1 MSLYIF
7 IVVSI
12 LLITSIII
20 KPKIKIF
27 DTYVLVAV
35 IGALLMVLCRSIS
48 FKEIY
53 TELFKNPLIS
63 PIKILVLFF
72 TMTFISVV
80 CDNLGFFNFL
90 AYKALKLGKGSQY
103 ILFTI
108 FFVLIS
114 IVTIFTSNDIII
126 LTFTP
131 FIIYFT
137 RRSKISITPYLVM
150 EFMAANTAS
159 MMLIVGNPTNIL
171 LSLSAGINFLE
182 YFKNMWLTT
191 TLTSIFLYLLLIL
204 IFHKKLSEPLQVDLE
219 SKPIKLNIILTT
231 FSISCLL
238 ISTIML
244 AISNYINIEMYLI
257 TLTISIIL
265 FVFLSLYVLITKKEK
280 QVITNSFKRLPYS
293 LIFFLISMFIMVSA
307 LKLDGYTLKLYN
319 LLNHS
324 NEIYTYGISSFIFCN
339 LMNNIPMSVLYS
351 NVLSYGVS
359 SKVIYATII
368 SSNIGA
374 YLTPLGALAGI
385 MWMSILKIYDV
396 DFKFKDFTKYGLISI
411 PVVLFSLTILYLV

>member
-48 FKEIY
+48 FNEIY

-126 LTFTP
+126 LTFT
-131 FIIYFT
+131 
-137 RRSKISITPYLVM
+137 RC
-150 EFMAANTAS
+150 
-159 MMLIVGNPTNIL
+159 
-171 LSLSAGINFLE
+171 
-182 YFKNMWLTT
+182 
-191 TLTSIFLYLLLIL
+191 
-204 IFHKKLSEPLQVDLE
+204 
-219 SKPIKLNIILTT
+219 PI
-231 FSISCLL
+231 
-238 ISTIML
+238 
-244 AISNYINIEMYLI
+244 
-257 TLTISIIL
+257 
-265 FVFLSLYVLITKKEK
+265 
-280 QVITNSFKRLPYS
+280 QP
-293 LIFFLISMFIMVSA
+293 
-307 LKLDGYTLKLYN
+307 
-319 LLNHS
+319 
-324 NEIYTYGISSFIFCN
+324 
-339 LMNNIPMSVLYS
+339 
-351 NVLSYGVS
+351 
-359 SKVIYATII
+359 
-368 SSNIGA
+368 
-374 YLTPLGALAGI
+374 
-385 MWMSILKIYDV
+385 
-396 DFKFKDFTKYGLISI
+396 
-411 PVVLFSLTILYLV
+411 

>member
-1 MSLYIF
+1 
-7 IVVSI
+7 
-12 LLITSIII
+12 
-20 KPKIKIF
+20 
-27 DTYVLVAV
+27 
-35 IGALLMVLCRSIS
+35 
-48 FKEIY
+48 
-53 TELFKNPLIS
+53 
-63 PIKILVLFF
+63 
-72 TMTFISVV
+72 MTFISVV

-280 QVITNSFKRLPYS
+280 QVITNSFKRLPYP

>member
-1 MSLYIF
+1 
-7 IVVSI
+7 
-12 LLITSIII
+12 
-20 KPKIKIF
+20 
-27 DTYVLVAV
+27 
-35 IGALLMVLCRSIS
+35 
-48 FKEIY
+48 
-53 TELFKNPLIS
+53 
-63 PIKILVLFF
+63 
-72 TMTFISVV
+72 MTFISVV

-231 FSISCLL
+231 FSFFVIK
-238 ISTIML
+238 TY
-244 AISNYINIEMYLI
+244 NDKNTNNIIDIVRVIKY
-257 TLTISIIL
+257 ISI
-265 FVFLSLYVLITKKEK
+265 
-280 QVITNSFKRLPYS
+280 
-293 LIFFLISMFIMVSA
+293 FI
-307 LKLDGYTLKLYN
+307 
-319 LLNHS
+319 
-324 NEIYTYGISSFIFCN
+324 
-339 LMNNIPMSVLYS
+339 
-351 NVLSYGVS
+351 
-359 SKVIYATII
+359 
-368 SSNIGA
+368 
-374 YLTPLGALAGI
+374 
-385 MWMSILKIYDV
+385 
-396 DFKFKDFTKYGLISI
+396 
-411 PVVLFSLTILYLV
+411 